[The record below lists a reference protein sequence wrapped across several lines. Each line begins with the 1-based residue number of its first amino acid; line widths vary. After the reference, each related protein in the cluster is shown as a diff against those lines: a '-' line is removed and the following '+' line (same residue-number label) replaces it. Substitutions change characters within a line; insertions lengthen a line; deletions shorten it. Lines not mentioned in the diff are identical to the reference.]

1 LVRHHESGGNHAVP
15 RGEGPTI
22 REINKQR
29 LRQDI
34 LEAAGRLFA
43 SEGFQNVT
51 FRRIGEE
58 VGYSQ
63 SALFY
68 YFKDKE
74 EVLKELCVQTFD
86 GLSQISAAILA
97 GQSDPVDRLME
108 MSRAYIQFGRA
119 HPHHYRLVFDPSSE
133 LMGRNRVEF
142 IGEIGREQFS
152 LFRRLMADCVET
164 GAFAAGDPG
173 VLSPAWMSAVH
184 GLTSFLITHAHSPW
198 VDPSALIDALLER
211 LSAGFKL
218 GSPRPTAAPS

>member
-1 LVRHHESGGNHAVP
+1 MVEKEPSGCVTKADRP
-15 RGEGPTI
+15 SI

-34 LEAAGRLFA
+34 LAAAGRLFA
-43 SEGFQNVT
+43 DEGYQNIT
-51 FRRIGEE
+51 FRRIAED

-74 EVLKELCVQTFD
+74 EVLEALCAQTFE
-86 GLSQISAAILA
+86 GLSRISATVLRE
-97 GQSDPVDRLME
+97 QSDPVQRLLA
-108 MSRAYIQFGRA
+108 MSRAYIQFGRE

-133 LMGRNRVEF
+133 LMGKNRVEF

-152 LFRRLMADCVET
+152 LFRQLMADCVEA
-164 GAFAAGDPG
+164 GAFAPGDPG

-184 GLTSFLITHAHSPW
+184 GVTSFLIIHAHSPW
-198 VDPSALIDALLER
+198 VDPPVLIDVLLER
-211 LSAGFKL
+211 LLAGFKL
-218 GSPRPTAAPS
+218 GSHGSSSAP

>member
-1 LVRHHESGGNHAVP
+1 MSKADRPNVREL
-15 RGEGPTI
+15 
-22 REINKQR
+22 NKQR

-34 LEAAGRLFA
+34 LDAAGRLF
-43 SEGFQNVT
+43 SDEGYQNVT
-51 FRRIGEE
+51 FRRIAEE

-74 EVLKELCVQTFD
+74 EVIRALCVQTFD
-86 GLSQISAAILA
+86 GLSQIAATVMA
-97 GQSDPVDRLME
+97 ERTDPLERLVA
-108 MSRAYIQFGRA
+108 MSRAYIQFGRE

-133 LMGRNRVEF
+133 LMGRSRVEF

-152 LFRRLMADCVET
+152 LFRQLMADCVQT

-184 GLTSFLITHAHSPW
+184 GLTSFLVIHAHSPW
-198 VDPSALIDALLER
+198 VDPPALIEALLGR
-211 LSAGFKL
+211 LVTGFTQ
-218 GSPRPTAAPS
+218 GATSGAP

>member
-1 LVRHHESGGNHAVP
+1 MP
-15 RGEGPTI
+15 REGRQSI

-34 LEAAGRLFA
+34 LDAAGRLFA
-43 SEGFQNVT
+43 LEGYQNVT

-74 EVLKELCVQTFD
+74 EVLTELCRQTFD
-86 GLSQISAAILA
+86 GLSRIAATILS
-97 GQSDPVDRLME
+97 GQSDPVLRLVE
-108 MSRAYIQFGRA
+108 LSRAYVQFGRE

-133 LMGRNRVEF
+133 LMGKNRVEF

-152 LFRRLMADCVET
+152 LFRQLMADCVET

-184 GLTSFLITHAHSPW
+184 GLTSFLIIHAHSPW
-198 VDPSALIDALLER
+198 VDPPVLIHALLER
-211 LSAGFKL
+211 LLAGFRH
-218 GSPRPTAAPS
+218 GSPAPASAPS

>member
-1 LVRHHESGGNHAVP
+1 MAKADRPN
-15 RGEGPTI
+15 I

-34 LEAAGRLFA
+34 LDAAGRLFSA
-43 SEGFQNVT
+43 EGYQNIT
-51 FRRIGEE
+51 FRRIAEE

-74 EVLKELCVQTFD
+74 EVVKALCVQTFE
-86 GLSQISAAILA
+86 GLSQISAKIVAEQPDPLA
-97 GQSDPVDRLME
+97 RLLQ
-108 MSRAYIQFGRA
+108 MSRAYIQFGRE

-133 LMGRNRVEF
+133 LIGQNRVEF

-152 LFRRLMADCVET
+152 MFRQLMADCVES
-164 GAFAAGDPG
+164 GAFAPGDPG

-184 GLTSFLITHAHSPW
+184 GLTSFLIIHAHSPW
-198 VDPSALIDALLER
+198 VNPPVLIDALLDR
-211 LSAGFKL
+211 LVVGFQH
-218 GSPRPTAAPS
+218 GSPESRPFGL